1 MEFQAAPVPAFDPST
16 RTTDAGRI
24 LVVIGA
30 PTTGSS
36 TDLSHAT
43 IRTLAIDGISA
54 NDMSGFSVVANRDLN
69 GDGLSDFLIATAT
82 GTAADLIYGRA
93 DNTDRALA
101 DVAAGIGAVRISG
114 TDLAGMTVLGNVD
127 LNRDGTTDLMLLAPA
142 PGSGS
147 TCCIPPPAGAPMQR
161 SMKRRA
167 RR

>member
-54 NDMSGFSVVANRDLN
+54 NDMSGFSVGANRDLN
-69 GDGLSDFLIATAT
+69 GDGLSDSLIATAT
-82 GTAADLIYGRA
+82 GTAADLI
-93 DNTDRALA
+93 
-101 DVAAGIGAVRISG
+101 
-114 TDLAGMTVLGNVD
+114 
-127 LNRDGTTDLMLLAPA
+127 
-142 PGSGS
+142 
-147 TCCIPPPAGAPMQR
+147 
-161 SMKRRA
+161 
-167 RR
+167 